1 MPVLP
6 VNKLSYMKNLKLYIP
21 FLRMGFN
28 CLKVTKPLR
37 GGSLFFTTQS
47 SGVPGTHLIN
57 PATMKG
63 SVDLRATQQF

>member
-1 MPVLP
+1 
-6 VNKLSYMKNLKLYIP
+6 
-21 FLRMGFN
+21 MGFN

-37 GGSLFFTTQS
+37 GGSLLFTTQS